1 MVHTRRCLPGWSPPG
16 AAPEPPPSPQGSR
29 SPPVLWGEVGGGLR
43 GDVWGGT
50 CSALRPE
57 RELSLERR

>member
-29 SPPVLWGEVGGGLR
+29 SPPVLWGGGWGWAEGRRVGGNLLGSTAR
-43 GDVWGGT
+43 T
-50 CSALRPE
+50 
-57 RELSLERR
+57 